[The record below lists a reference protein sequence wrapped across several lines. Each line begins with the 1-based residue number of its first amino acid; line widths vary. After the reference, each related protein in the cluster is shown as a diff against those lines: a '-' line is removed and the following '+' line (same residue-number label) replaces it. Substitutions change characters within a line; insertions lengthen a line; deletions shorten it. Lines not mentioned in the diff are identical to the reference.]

1 MTTINERNLEYFDL
15 MHKREYRNANVRLVC
30 QNDLGNVW
38 TIYGTILSA
47 SDQWVTVKKKDGQ
60 TYYFAAPKN
69 ANPFVAAAQE
79 IHGAN
84 HYLNIMGGVAGK
96 YNPFNVKYV
105 QLDTSNPK
113 RELTR
118 VADIEEY
125 LNVIAL
131 IRVEMEAPKKYP
143 HCKLNLC
150 FGDLDT
156 SRIDGE
162 YSPLDAYAP
171 EIEDR
176 VTEIFNAFD
185 RAPSLAE
192 EVVAAHNNIHQLKQA
207 HGAELKSLRL
217 PPVALLGD
225 FRRYAGRNTYYLNQA
240 VHLKGAVTDKNTIGF
255 IKEVTSEFLTV
266 GVEKGGKMLAL
277 YNFITNTNNGFVH
290 PILAEGVPSMEQM
303 RLVRVLPV
311 PYVPGENGEE
321 ANAIAAELGEAI
333 QYSHEH
339 VAEMRN
345 IIKNIDFNQVVR
357 EISGG
362 DKEKFKETIT
372 FLNSFRVHVDDAIK
386 NEPKTLDA
394 EKLDQI
400 LDRARHALADLP
412 DDIYALAGELKP
424 AHHDESIRR
433 RKMRY
438 LNA

>member
-38 TIYGTILSA
+38 SIYGTVLSA

-60 TYYFAAPKN
+60 TYYFAAPKV
-69 ANPFVAAAQE
+69 NPFIAEPQE

-84 HYLNIMGGVAGK
+84 HYLTVMGGVAGK
-96 YNPFNVKYV
+96 YSPFNVKYV

-118 VADIEEY
+118 VTDIEEY

-156 SRIDGE
+156 TRIDGE
-162 YSPLDAYAP
+162 YSTLDAYAP
-171 EIEDR
+171 EVEDR
-176 VTEIFNAFD
+176 VTEIFSAFD
-185 RAPSLAE
+185 RAPSVAE
-192 EVVAAHNNIHQLKQA
+192 EVAAAHNAVHQLKQA

-240 VHLKGAVTDKNTIGF
+240 VHLKGAVTGENTIGF
-255 IKEVTSEFLTV
+255 IKEVTNNFLTV

-277 YNFITNTNNGFVH
+277 YNFITNINNGFVH
-290 PILAEGVPSMEQM
+290 PTLAEGVHSMEQM

-311 PYVPGENGEE
+311 PYVPGESGEE

-333 QYSHEH
+333 QHSHEH
-339 VAEMRN
+339 VTEMRN
-345 IIKNIDFNQVVR
+345 IIKNIDFNPIVR

-372 FLNSFRVHVDDAIK
+372 FLNSLRVHVDDAIK

-412 DDIYALAGELKP
+412 DDICALAGQLKP
-424 AHHDESIRR
+424 THHDESIRR